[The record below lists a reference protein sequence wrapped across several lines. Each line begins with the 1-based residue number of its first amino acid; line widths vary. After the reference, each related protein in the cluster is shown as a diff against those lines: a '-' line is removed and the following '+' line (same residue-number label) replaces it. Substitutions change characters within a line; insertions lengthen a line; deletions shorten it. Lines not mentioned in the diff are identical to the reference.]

1 MIEGTRTASTD
12 FLHHAHDAVKA
23 QLATTVPLRDFLQ
36 RTTTLTRAERLKIV
50 EQALLLLDGLYVHL
64 PQKRALYAVNPVQR
78 LRLLQYR
85 LEQTPDKDLPDA
97 LEFHAE
103 MIDIFNSMR
112 DLHTNYLLPLP
123 FRDAIAYL
131 PFMIEE
137 YFENGKPHYIVSKII
152 PGFAHPDF
160 VEGVEV
166 FYWSGIPIQRAIWL
180 NAARQ
185 AGSNPAA
192 RYARGLESLTIRPLV
207 RSLPP
212 DEEWVTIG
220 YENGQ
225 KTPLELRHEWLVYQP
240 QPSAATAP
248 DPAGKSDASRALA
261 YDLQSLAIQ
270 ESRKVLFVPE
280 VVAAEQHVAEHPRS
294 RVHTSSQWLET
305 NMPEVFRARD
315 LGDGIGYIRIFV
327 FMVNDDDAFVSE
339 FIKLL
344 NALKPDKLII
354 DVRGNGGGLVYASE
368 RLLQLLTPRRIQP
381 EPAQF
386 INSGYTLNLTK
397 KYADLRQWA
406 QSIASVV
413 ETGTSYSLSYSI
425 TPEDRCNDIGQC
437 FYGPTVL
444 ITDALCY
451 SATDMF
457 VAGFQDHEIGKVL
470 GVNTNTG
477 AGGANVWEHGMF
489 VQALGKPFADL
500 PRGAGMRVSLRRT
513 LRVGKYAGIP
523 VEDFGVKPDADHQM
537 TRADLLEGNRDLLR
551 AAIDLLNTL
560 PLRKL
565 DVQQTGTKSSLTL
578 TMTTQGITRLD
589 LYLDDRP
596 QKTLDVS
603 DGVTECKLKRR
614 AERMLAVEGYDGD
627 QLVAVHR
634 TRIRV

>member
-1 MIEGTRTASTD
+1 MIKGGNTSSVE
-12 FLHHAHDAVKA
+12 FLTHAHDAVKA
-23 QLATTVPLRDFLQ
+23 QLATTIPLKEFLQ
-36 RTTTLTRAERLKIV
+36 QPTTLTLAERKQIV
-50 EQALLLLDGLYVHL
+50 EQALLLLEGLYVHL

-78 LRLLQYR
+78 LRLLQYH
-85 LEQTPDKDLPDA
+85 LEQTPKDELPDA

-103 MIDIFNSMR
+103 MIDIFNSVR

-123 FRDAIAYL
+123 FRDVTAYL
-131 PFMIEE
+131 PFLIEE
-137 YFENGKPHYIVSKII
+137 YYERGKPRYIVSKLL
-152 PGFAHPDF
+152 PGFQHPDF

-166 FYWSGIPIQRAIWL
+166 LYWSGIPIQRAIWL

-220 YENGQ
+220 YDSGQNGL
-225 KTPLELRHEWLVYQP
+225 LELRQEWLVYQP
-240 QPSAATAP
+240 QARVIAEAE
-248 DPAGKSDASRALA
+248 AEAVSDASRAMA
-261 YDLQSLAIQ
+261 YDLQSLEIQ
-270 ESRKVLFVPE
+270 QTRKVLFVPE
-280 VVAAEQHVAEHPRS
+280 VIAAEQHVAEHPRS
-294 RVHTSSQWLET
+294 RVHTSGEWLDT

-315 LGDGIGYIRIFV
+315 LGGRIGYIRIFV
-327 FMVNDDDAFVSE
+327 FMVQDDDAFVAE

-344 NALKPDKLII
+344 GKLKPDKLII

-368 RLLQLLTPRRIQP
+368 RLLQILTPRRIQP

-386 INSGYTLNLTK
+386 INSGHTLKLTTR
-397 KYADLRQWA
+397 YADLSQWA

-413 ETGTSYSLSYSI
+413 ETGTSYSLGYSI
-425 TPEDRCNDIGQC
+425 TPEDLCNNIGQR

-451 SATDMF
+451 SATDIF

-470 GVNTNTG
+470 GVNANTG
-477 AGGANVWEHGMF
+477 AGGANVWEQRLF
-489 VQALGKPFADL
+489 VQSLGEPFTVL
-500 PRGAGMRVSLRRT
+500 PKSAGMRVSLRRT

-523 VEDFGVKPDADHQM
+523 VEDFGIRPDANHQM
-537 TRADLLEGNRDLLR
+537 TRADLLEGNRDLLDD
-551 AAIDLLNTL
+551 AIELLNSL
-560 PLRKL
+560 PVRQL
-565 DVQQTGTKSSLTL
+565 DVQQAGTKATLTL
-578 TMTTQGITRLD
+578 TITTLGITRLD
-589 LYLDDRP
+589 IYLDRRP

-603 DGVTECKLKRR
+603 DGLTEAKLKRR
-614 AERMLAVEGYDGD
+614 TQRLLEIEGYDGD

-634 TRIRV
+634 SRV

>member
-1 MIEGTRTASTD
+1 MIKGGNTSSVE
-12 FLHHAHDAVKA
+12 FLTHAHDAVKA
-23 QLATTVPLRDFLQ
+23 QLATTIPLKEFLQ
-36 RTTTLTRAERLKIV
+36 QPTTLTLAERKQIV
-50 EQALLLLDGLYVHL
+50 EQALLLLEGLYVHL

-78 LRLLQYR
+78 LRLLQYH
-85 LEQTPDKDLPDA
+85 LEQTPKDELPDA

-103 MIDIFNSMR
+103 MIDIFNSVR

-123 FRDAIAYL
+123 FRDVTAYL
-131 PFMIEE
+131 PFLIEE
-137 YFENGKPHYIVSKII
+137 YYERGKPRYIVSKLL
-152 PGFAHPDF
+152 PGFQHPDF

-166 FYWSGIPIQRAIWL
+166 LYWSGIPIQRAIWL

-220 YENGQ
+220 YDSGQNGL
-225 KTPLELRHEWLVYQP
+225 LELRQEWLVYQP
-240 QPSAATAP
+240 QARVIAEAE
-248 DPAGKSDASRALA
+248 AEAVSDASRAMA
-261 YDLQSLAIQ
+261 YDLQSLEIQ
-270 ESRKVLFVPE
+270 QTRKVLFVPE
-280 VVAAEQHVAEHPRS
+280 VIAAEQHVAEHPRS
-294 RVHTSSQWLET
+294 RVHTSGEWLDT

-315 LGDGIGYIRIFV
+315 LGGRIGYIRIFV
-327 FMVNDDDAFVSE
+327 FMVQDDDAFVAE

-344 NALKPDKLII
+344 GKLKPDKLII

-368 RLLQLLTPRRIQP
+368 RLLQILTPRRIQP

-386 INSGYTLNLTK
+386 INSGHTLKLTTR
-397 KYADLRQWA
+397 YADLSQWA

-413 ETGTSYSLSYSI
+413 ETGTSYSLGYSI
-425 TPEDRCNDIGQC
+425 TPEDLCNNIGQR

-451 SATDMF
+451 SATDIF

-470 GVNTNTG
+470 GVNANTG
-477 AGGANVWEHGMF
+477 AGGANVWEQRLF
-489 VQALGKPFADL
+489 VQSLGEPFTALPKS
-500 PRGAGMRVSLRRT
+500 AGMRVSLRRT

-523 VEDFGVKPDADHQM
+523 VEDFGIRPDANHQM
-537 TRADLLEGNRDLLR
+537 TRADLLEGNRDLLDD
-551 AAIDLLNTL
+551 AIELLNSL
-560 PLRKL
+560 PVRQL
-565 DVQQTGTKSSLTL
+565 DVQQAGTKATLTL
-578 TMTTQGITRLD
+578 TITTLGITRLD
-589 LYLDDRP
+589 IYLDRRP

-603 DGVTECKLKRR
+603 DGLTEAKLKRR
-614 AERMLAVEGYDGD
+614 TQRLLEIEGYDGD

-634 TRIRV
+634 SRV

>member
-1 MIEGTRTASTD
+1 MIEGGNRSSVE
-12 FLHHAHDAVKA
+12 FLTHAHDAVKA
-23 QLATTVPLRDFLQ
+23 QLATTVPLKQFLQ
-36 RTTTLTRAERLKIV
+36 QPTTLTLAERRKIV
-50 EQALLLLDGLYVHL
+50 EQALLLLEGLYVHL
-64 PQKRALYAVNPVQR
+64 PQKRAIYAVNPVQR
-78 LRLLQYR
+78 LRLLQYH
-85 LEQTPDKDLPDA
+85 LEQTPEQEHPDA

-103 MIDIFNSMR
+103 MIDIFNSVR

-123 FRDAIAYL
+123 FRTATAYL

-137 YFENGKPHYIVSKII
+137 YFEDKKPHYIVSKIL
-152 PGFAHPDF
+152 PGFQHPDF
-160 VEGVEV
+160 IEGVEV
-166 FYWSGIPIQRAIWL
+166 LYWSGIPIRRAIGL

-220 YENGQ
+220 YDNGQ
-225 KTPLELRHEWLVYQP
+225 KALLELQHEWLVFQP
-240 QPSAATAP
+240 QPSVATAT
-248 DPAGKSDASRALA
+248 DADVNSDASRAMA

-270 ESRKVLFVPE
+270 QSRKVLFVPE
-280 VVAAEQHVAEHPRS
+280 VIAAEQHVAEHPRS

-305 NMPEVFRARD
+305 NMPDVFRARD

-327 FMVNDDDAFVSE
+327 FMVQDDDAFVSE

-344 NALKPDKLII
+344 SALKPDKLII

-386 INSGYTLNLTK
+386 INSAHTLHLTTR
-397 KYADLRQWA
+397 YVDLKQWS

-413 ETGTSYSLSYSI
+413 ETGTSYSLSFSI
-425 TPEDRCNDIGQC
+425 TPEDLCNDIGQC

-444 ITDALCY
+444 ISDALCY

-470 GVNTNTG
+470 GVNANTG

-489 VQALGKPFADL
+489 VEALGKPFSHL
-500 PRGAGMRVSLRRT
+500 PQSAGMRVSLRRT

-523 VEDFGVKPDADHQM
+523 VEDFGVRPDADHQM
-537 TRADLLEGNRDLLR
+537 TRADLLEGNRDLIG
-551 AAIDLLNTL
+551 AAIELLNTL
-560 PLRKL
+560 PVRKL
-565 DVQQTGTKSSLTL
+565 DVQQAGTKTSLTL
-578 TMTTQGITRLD
+578 TITTQGITRLD
-589 LYLDDRP
+589 VYLDRRP

-614 AERMLAVEGYDGD
+614 TQRLLEVEGYDGD

-634 TRIRV
+634 ARVKM